1 MEKFLPQTD
10 QLPQVC
16 VYCKLHHVC
25 FNSSLLYSCT
35 IVVFFNKTI
44 LCNSTCPTDVWICC
58 LCECMCLSLAGVQS
72 QILWIQINGELL
84 RMLSITM
91 PMSYGNLKLCSSS
104 AIQSMC
110 HCLYHIFL
118 SFFLPGCLYKFITE
132 MTCGGVQKQDKWRT
146 AHLQI
151 LKGGVFR
158 NGWTMDHLWSVNDLW
173 SECFIIYKWMADC
186 LQVWMIGLLWMGCHG
201 PHHGKQVV

>member
-132 MTCGGVQKQDKWRT
+132 MTCVEEHRSKTNEEQLICKYWKVESFAMAEPW
-146 AHLQI
+146 
-151 LKGGVFR
+151 
-158 NGWTMDHLWSVNDLW
+158 
-173 SECFIIYKWMADC
+173 IIYE
-186 LQVWMIGLLWMGCHG
+186 VWMICEVNASLSTSEWRIVC
-201 PHHGKQVV
+201 KFEW